1 MFNHILLDE
10 LPTVTTETIDRKRF
24 YVTPEGNKYP
34 SVTTVLNVRKNKELW
49 EWRKKVGE
57 EVAGYIARTAAQ
69 KGTKVHHMCED
80 FLNNMHINFP
90 DKWEEHKKNFF
101 PWCLFTQLKS
111 VLKNIDNIHFQEAG
125 LYSDKY
131 GIAGRV
137 DCIAEYNG
145 KLSIIDFKT
154 STKSRNDDWN
164 YNYYVQPSA
173 YAEMYEERM
182 GFPIDQIVILVVT
195 DDGTVQEFVKEKE
208 QMYLDTLKETLDI
221 FHQRML

>member
-1 MFNHILLDE
+1 MFNHVNVGE
-10 LPTVTTETIDRKRF
+10 LPAVTTETIDRKRF

-34 SVTTVLNVRKNKELW
+34 SVTTVLGVCKNKELF

-80 FLNNMHINFP
+80 YLNNMHVNYP

-137 DCIAEYNG
+137 DCIAEYNS

-164 YNYYVQPSA
+164 YNYYVQASA

-182 GFPIDQIVILVVT
+182 GTPIEQIVILVVT